1 MFLIER
7 TISPGQERLAEI
19 YMRTDGL
26 FEGHIHRKGA
36 SASGVA
42 APPDNW
48 STDYEVCALTET
60 LSAAKTIIDEE
71 LGI

>member
-7 TISPGQERLAEI
+7 TVSPGEERLAEI

-26 FEGHIHRKGA
+26 FEGHIHRKGG
-36 SASGVA
+36 SSSGVA
-42 APPDNW
+42 TPPESW

-71 LGI
+71 LGL